1 MSIVKTLI
9 VNADAECRYLT
20 LGEVDQ
26 IKMPLKGIAKSI
38 RAMKTVA
45 TALSPEGG
53 SEVGTYFDGLIQAF
67 L

>member
-1 MSIVKTLI
+1 MRIIKTLI
-9 VNADAECRYLT
+9 VNADAECRYLA

-26 IKMPLKGIAKSI
+26 IKMPLGGIAERI

-53 SEVGTYFDGLIQAF
+53 SEVGTYFDGLIQVF